1 MELLK
6 NRFLF
11 NAKDHLVSE
20 KTFPVYWD
28 EQYQLAYTD
37 TETMDPSIN
46 YYESIE
52 YASHKKKRKG
62 VVDFFYRNAQKVMF
76 HLKWKLLNV
85 HSNSQET
92 VLDVGAGVG
101 EFASYLK
108 AKGVPVIGVEN
119 NAKAEAFC
127 LEKGLKVYNYISE
140 VPQTNVFKAITLWHV
155 LEHLTDP
162 AGVVSRLHSL
172 LQNDG
177 LLVIAVPNFS
187 SHDAKYYKAHW
198 AALDVPRHLWH
209 FTPKALVD
217 LLEKTGY
224 VLVKT
229 APMWFDAFYVAY
241 LSEKQKGKKLP
252 LLKGGI
258 KGCYFNVKAL
268 FSGQYSSKIYCFKK
282 A

>member
-6 NRFLF
+6 NQFLF
-11 NAKDHLVSE
+11 NAKDHLVSG

-28 EQYQLAYTD
+28 EQHQLAYTD
-37 TETMDPSIN
+37 LEMMDPSVN
-46 YYESIE
+46 YYESTE
-52 YASHKKKRKG
+52 YASHKKQRKG
-62 VVDFFYRNAQKVMF
+62 VVDFFYGSAQKVMF
-76 HLKWKLLNV
+76 YLKWKLLNV
-85 HSNSQET
+85 RSNSQET

-108 AKGVPVIGVEN
+108 AKGIDVTGVEN
-119 NAKAEAFC
+119 NAKAGAIC
-127 LEKGLKVYNYISE
+127 LERGLKVYKQISE
-140 VPQTNVFKAITLWHV
+140 IPQTKDFKAITLWHV
-155 LEHLTDP
+155 LEHLPDP
-162 AGVVSRLHSL
+162 VGVASRLHSL

-177 LLVIAVPNFS
+177 LLVIAVPNFR
-187 SHDAKYYKAHW
+187 SHDAKYYKADW

-209 FTPKALVD
+209 FTPQALVG
-217 LLEKTGY
+217 LLEKAGY

-229 APMWFDAFYVAY
+229 APMWFDAIYVAY
-241 LSEKQKGKKLP
+241 LSEKQKGRKLP

-268 FSGQYSSKIYCFKK
+268 FSGQYSSKIYSFKK

>member
-6 NRFLF
+6 NQFLF
-11 NAKDHLVSE
+11 NAKDHLVSG

-28 EQYQLAYTD
+28 EQHQLAYTD
-37 TETMDPSIN
+37 LETMDPLTN
-46 YYESIE
+46 YYESTE
-52 YASHKKKRKG
+52 YASHKKQRKG
-62 VVDFFYRNAQKVMF
+62 VVDFFYGCAQKVMF
-76 HLKWKLLNV
+76 YLKWKLIDV
-85 HSNSQET
+85 HGNSQET

-108 AKGVPVIGVEN
+108 AKGIDVMGVEN
-119 NAKAEAFC
+119 NSKAVAVC
-127 LEKGLKVYNYISE
+127 LERGLKVYKQISE
-140 VPQTNVFKAITLWHV
+140 IPQTNAFKAITLWHV
-155 LEHLTDP
+155 LEHLPDP
-162 AGVVSRLHSL
+162 TGVVSHLHSL

-187 SHDAKYYKAHW
+187 SHDAKHYKADW
-198 AALDVPRHLWH
+198 GALDVPRHLWH
-209 FTPKALVD
+209 FTPQALVGI
-217 LLEKTGY
+217 LENAGY

-229 APMWFDAFYVAY
+229 VPMWFDAIYVAY
-241 LSEKQKGKKLP
+241 LSEKQKGRKHP

-268 FSGQYSSKIYCFKK
+268 FSGQHSSKIYCFKK